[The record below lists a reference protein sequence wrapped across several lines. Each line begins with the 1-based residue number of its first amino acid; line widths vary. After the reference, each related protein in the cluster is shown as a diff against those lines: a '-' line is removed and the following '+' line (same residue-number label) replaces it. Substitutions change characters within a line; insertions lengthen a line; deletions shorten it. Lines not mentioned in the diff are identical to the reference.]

1 MGQVKKLLVSHSDF
15 DRAQALWGSDVWGV
29 TRPANADL
37 ALYTYMTLKHE
48 RKMHTENEHE
58 YRYEERAGEYRLR
71 CWVNGTE
78 HTVVGLMESQPAW
91 LQAIVA
97 TSRVGGHMKYTNEP
111 PPDCIVW
118 FVTDA
123 EHNLL
128 RFLELV

>member
-1 MGQVKKLLVSHSDF
+1 MVY
-15 DRAQALWGSDVWGV
+15 
-29 TRPANADL
+29 TRK
-37 ALYTYMTLKHE
+37 KHE
-48 RKMHTENEHE
+48 LNEATPDEHE
-58 YRYEERAGEYRLR
+58 FRYEERSGEFRLR
-71 CWVNGTE
+71 CWSNGTE
-78 HTVVGLMESQPAW
+78 HTVTGLIDSSPAW

-123 EHNLL
+123 DHNLL

>member
-1 MGQVKKLLVSHSDF
+1 MGQVKKLLLSRSDF
-15 DRAQALWGSDVWGV
+15 DHAQALAGGV
-29 TRPANADL
+29 KTPDL
-37 ALYTYMTLKHE
+37 LLIAHVQSKHR
-48 RKMHTENEHE
+48 RKMHVENEHE

-78 HTVVGLMESQPAW
+78 HTVVGLIESQPAW

-128 RFLELV
+128 RFLELI

>member
-1 MGQVKKLLVSHSDF
+1 MGQVKKLLLSHSDLF
-15 DRAQALWGSDVWGV
+15 DDEFMDFPTHRMDAKDSMLFRYIRA
-29 TRPANADL
+29 
-37 ALYTYMTLKHE
+37 KHK
-48 RKMHTENEHE
+48 RKMHIENEHE

-78 HTVVGLMESQPAW
+78 NTAVGLIESQPAW